1 VKGSKLAGF
10 TIKFQEV
17 TSMTLRVFVFSV
29 FSFFLGAALF
39 SSATPPGSLAREATV
54 ASPDNRDAD
63 RDAILSEIG
72 RITQAFIDGDIETVY
87 KTHSE
92 DWSGFLF
99 DNQQSPVV
107 GIDAYM
113 KAYGIKYPPPPEY
126 RKPGPNPHPDLHY
139 KVSDYHVTFVA
150 PGVGVATFMLDY
162 PRSDGVHFTRLRILD
177 VFAKRD
183 GAWLQV
189 ASYTATDPTWKA
201 QQTALPLKLSPE
213 ARKQILDARE
223 AVWRAYF
230 SNDRAQL
237 EKYVPPETIAINAA
251 SDTWATQA
259 DVLRGAAGF
268 AQSGGKLLS
277 LEFPRTEMQVYGNV
291 VILYSDYR
299 DELDVQGKR
308 VSQSGRAT
316 EIFVNRDGTFV
327 NVGWH
332 LDAVK

>member
-1 VKGSKLAGF
+1 
-10 TIKFQEV
+10 
-17 TSMTLRVFVFSV
+17 
-29 FSFFLGAALF
+29 
-39 SSATPPGSLAREATV
+39 
-54 ASPDNRDAD
+54 
-63 RDAILSEIG
+63 
-72 RITQAFIDGDIETVY
+72 
-87 KTHSE
+87 
-92 DWSGFLF
+92 
-99 DNQQSPVV
+99 
-107 GIDAYM
+107 M
-113 KAYGIKYPPPPEY
+113 KAYGMKYPPPPDY
-126 RKPGPNPHPDLHY
+126 KKPGPNPHPDLHY

-150 PGVGVATFMLDY
+150 PEIGVATFMLDY
-162 PRSDGVHFTRLRILD
+162 PRNDGVHFNKLRILD

-201 QQTALPLKLSPE
+201 QQAALPLKLSPE

-237 EKYVPPETIAINAA
+237 EKYVPAETIAINAA
-251 SDTWATQA
+251 GEHWDNQA

-291 VILYSDYR
+291 AVLYSDYR
-299 DELDVQGKR
+299 DEVDVHGKK
-308 VSQSGRAT
+308 VSQTGRAT

-332 LDAVK
+332 LDAGK